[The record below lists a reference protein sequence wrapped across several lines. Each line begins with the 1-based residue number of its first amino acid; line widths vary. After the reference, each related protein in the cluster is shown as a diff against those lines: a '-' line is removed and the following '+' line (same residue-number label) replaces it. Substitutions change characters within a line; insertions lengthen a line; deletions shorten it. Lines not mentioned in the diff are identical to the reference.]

1 MSAALSSL
9 LLNAIAMASTAA
21 SEEPPIAPVPPP
33 IAPEPGS
40 DPATFVSTT
49 PQERPT
55 RTVVMAAAAPPSP
68 SDLPTRAITDGGM
81 VKPVAVP
88 AIPAIWTTPEP
99 IVMSTA
105 TIQAAPQPET
115 MAPSDTPAAEPAP
128 DPAMLAVPSSAP
140 AATVDDAMIDGR
152 RRPGYVAELP
162 APIVQNNPGAV
173 SAPPP
178 EAFPTDQFPIPD
190 RWRLVKALC
199 PDKNFIG
206 LQAVCHSKLDPY
218 HQNGLKA
225 DRPVDIAKKPFFLP
239 ITGDDWFFGIN
250 AVSDTVVEPR
260 SFPTPVAD
268 QTSSYPGAIGQFGRD
283 RSLVAVQTFILG
295 AGLTKGSTAYKPPD
309 IEYRIA
315 VAYQV
320 NYVNVEERRVLDV
333 RSSRPSHRTDGFL
346 GLQEL
351 FVDKHLGNR
360 SDRFDFDSL
369 RIGIQPFQF
378 DFRGFLFQDNQ
389 LGIRFFGNRDNNRYQ
404 FNAQAIWRLEK
415 DTNSGLNDITRKPR
429 DDYILAAN
437 LFVQDF
443 PLAGLTSMTSV
454 TVNLNREKDRTLDHN
469 GFPVRPALLGDQRP
483 REYDAIYV
491 GYSLDGRVKRFNTST
506 SFYGVFGQDR
516 NSFFTSKPAKIRAFF
531 AASEL
536 SYDLDWIRLKLS
548 GLYAT
553 GDHNPKDNKETGFSA
568 IFENPIFAGA
578 DTSYWIRQAV
588 PFAGGGVNVAISPRN
603 GILNDLRTSKEE
615 GQSNFNNPGTML
627 LGVGA
632 DFDILPQLRF
642 STNLNHLWFE
652 NTSSLRELRN
662 EGSIPKSIGWDLS
675 GALIWRPS
683 MVQNAVFRL
692 SGAVLDPGKGF
703 SDLFTNSRGDD
714 RYYSVLFNAILSF

>member
-9 LLNAIAMASTAA
+9 LLQAVALASTT
-21 SEEPPIAPVPPP
+21 S
-33 IAPEPGS
+33 GS
-40 DPATFVSTT
+40 DEP
-49 PQERPT
+49 
-55 RTVVMAAAAPPSP
+55 AAAPVQTASE
-68 SDLPTRAITDGGM
+68 A
-81 VKPVAVP
+81 P
-88 AIPAIWTTPEP
+88 AQP
-99 IVMSTA
+99 
-105 TIQAAPQPET
+105 APQSD
-115 MAPSDTPAAEPAP
+115 PSL
-128 DPAMLAVPSSAP
+128 LAVPSSAP
-140 AATVDDAMIDGR
+140 ASTVDDPMIDGR
-152 RRPGYVAELP
+152 RRPGYVTELP
-162 APIVQNNPGAV
+162 APVSQHNPGAV

-199 PDKNFIG
+199 PDKNFTG

-218 HQNGLKA
+218 HQNPLKA
-225 DRPVDIAKKPFFLP
+225 DVPIQIDKKPFFLP

-250 AVSDTVVEPR
+250 AISDSVLEPR

-268 QTSSYPGAIGQFGRD
+268 QTSTNPGAIGQFGRD

-309 IEYRIA
+309 VEYRIA

-320 NYVNVEERRVLDV
+320 NYVNVQERRVLHV
-333 RSSRPSHRTDGFL
+333 ESSRPTHRTDSFL

-351 FVDKHLGNR
+351 FIDKHLGNR

-369 RIGIQPFQF
+369 RIGIQPFQL

-389 LGIRFFGNRDNNRYQ
+389 LGVRLFGNRDNNRYQ
-404 FNAQAIWRLEK
+404 FNVQAIWRLEK
-415 DTNSGLNDITRKPR
+415 DTNSGLNDVTRKPR
-429 DDYILAAN
+429 DDYILSAN
-437 LFVQDF
+437 LFMQDF
-443 PLAGLTSMTSV
+443 PLAGLTSLVSATA
-454 TVNLNREKDRTLDHN
+454 NINREKDRTLDHN

-483 REYDAIYV
+483 REYDVVYL

-506 SFYGVFGQDR
+506 TFYAALGQDR
-516 NSFFTSKPAKIRAFF
+516 NSFFTSKKARIQAFF

-536 SYDLDWIRLKLS
+536 SYDLDWIRVKLS

-553 GDHNPKDNKETGFSA
+553 GDGKPKDNKETGFSA

-588 PFAGGGVNVAISPRN
+588 PFAGGGVNVAIAPRN

-652 NTSSLRELRN
+652 NTATLRELRN

-675 GALIWRPS
+675 GALIWRPG

-692 SGAVLDPGKGF
+692 SGAVFDPGKGF